1 MNIQTVIIVFL
12 RLTALVLLYFITIN
26 TVNFFYTLNYSDWS
40 TLIFLTIAIFFL
52 STTAI
57 VFWFFPNQLCKKLL
71 KDTDTLASTPINIIH
86 CVRTGVILLGLTV
99 FTLALIALAQW
110 FIYYGFMNAPPEI
123 DSGSL
128 LTVGLLN
135 IFVRLIVGAL
145 LLSKSHWITQ
155 TLLKINAPTISKT
168 DRDQFD

>member
-1 MNIQTVIIVFL
+1 MNIQTVVIVFL

-40 TLIFLTIAIFFL
+40 TLTLLTIVICFL
-52 STTAI
+52 STAAI
-57 VFWFFPNQLCKKLL
+57 IFWFFPNQLCQKLL
-71 KDTDTLASTPINIIH
+71 KDTDTLAATPINTFQCIH
-86 CVRTGVILLGLTV
+86 TGVVLLGLTV

-110 FIYYGFMNAPPEI
+110 VIYYGFMNAPPEI
-123 DSGSL
+123 NSSSL

-145 LLSKSHWITQ
+145 LLIKSHWITQ
-155 TLLKINAPTISKT
+155 ALLKINAPADREI
-168 DRDQFD
+168 DRDQLD